1 MNKKTFK
8 NEQEKRQR
16 QREKEMKREREKTG
30 QAVRAHYQSNAFSL
44 FYLHGMCPVPI
55 NNRNGSAALLKGLAE
70 LKTGL
75 AERGNY
81 RVAAHR

>member
-1 MNKKTFK
+1 MNKKK
-8 NEQEKRQR
+8 DKD
-16 QREKEMKREREKTG
+16 REGEREKTG

-70 LKTGL
+70 RKTGL

>member
-1 MNKKTFK
+1 MNKKK
-8 NEQEKRQR
+8 DKD
-16 QREKEMKREREKTG
+16 REREREKTG

-70 LKTGL
+70 RKTGL

>member
-1 MNKKTFK
+1 MNKKK
-8 NEQEKRQR
+8 DKD
-16 QREKEMKREREKTG
+16 REGEREREKTG
-30 QAVRAHYQSNAFSL
+30 QAVREHYQSNAFSL

-70 LKTGL
+70 RKTGL